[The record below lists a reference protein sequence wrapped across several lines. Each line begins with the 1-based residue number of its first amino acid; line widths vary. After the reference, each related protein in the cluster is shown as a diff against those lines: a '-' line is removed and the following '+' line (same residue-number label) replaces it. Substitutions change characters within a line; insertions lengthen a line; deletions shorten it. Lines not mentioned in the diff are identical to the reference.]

1 MKKQWTRTEKGW
13 QPDGP
18 MQAGIVSVTPYT
30 PRYGRGALM
39 EQLQVRAG
47 SDSMLFLPD
56 RGGQI
61 HEACIS
67 GVALGW
73 DSGTGVVNPALGFV
87 DSAAL
92 GGLGWLRAFGGWGV
106 RCGMRSMGATST
118 DELGIPLSLHGTIDL
133 TPADEVGVT
142 IESETGEV
150 SLRVAARD
158 VLPVLG
164 SDLYLNS
171 TTTLRPAEKQITLL
185 DTVTNSARRPGP
197 YEILYHLNFGNR
209 VGAKGARFL
218 APYDT
223 AAPRD
228 ADAARYPKGWEVY
241 DPDRPEKVETVYF
254 FDLHAGPDN
263 LTRAMLISPDG
274 DMGVSVIWDKRR
286 LPCLTLWQ
294 LCTGEVVGVEPGT
307 NWPTPYQNE
316 LTKRRIRTLAHR
328 ESAEHVV
335 TVLVH
340 PDRASVADGR
350 RAVDELC
357 QGAQM
362 NALPQPNPAW

>member
-1 MKKQWTRTEKGW
+1 
-13 QPDGP
+13 
-18 MQAGIVSVTPYT
+18 MQAGSISVTPCT

-39 EQLQVRAG
+39 EQLHVRAG

-61 HEACIS
+61 YEARLS
-67 GVALGW
+67 EVALGW
-73 DSGTGVVNPALGFV
+73 NSGVEIVNPALGFV

-106 RCGMRSMGATST
+106 RCGLRSMGAAST
-118 DELGIPLSLHGTIDL
+118 DELGIPLSLHGTVDL
-133 TPADEVGVT
+133 TPADEVGV
-142 IESETGEV
+142 SMDGETGEV

-158 VLPVLG
+158 VVPVLG
-164 SDLYLNS
+164 SILYLDS
-171 TTTLRPAEKQITLL
+171 ITTLRPAQRQITLL
-185 DTVTNSARRPGP
+185 DTVTNAARRTGP

-228 ADAARYPKGWEVY
+228 ADAARYPKGWEEY

-263 LTRAMLISPDG
+263 LTRAMLISPNG
-274 DMGVSVIWDKRR
+274 DMGVSVIWDKRQ

-294 LCTGEVVGVEPGT
+294 LCTGEVVGIEPGT

-316 LTKRRIRTLAHR
+316 LEKGRIRMLTHK
-328 ESAEHVV
+328 ESAEHAV

-340 PDRASVADGR
+340 PDRASVDEGR
-350 RAVDELC
+350 RAVEELC
-357 QGAQM
+357 QGAEL
-362 NALPQPNPAW
+362 NALPQPNTAW